1 MPHQS
6 ERKQLGKPFVELQS
20 VDSTNNYA
28 MARVHDGVAQ
38 HGMTWF
44 AHSQTA
50 GKGQRDKSWESETGA
65 NIIMSVVISPAPLQP
80 TESFQLSACITVAV
94 FQFFKKFAGNET
106 KIKWPNDIYWRDRK
120 AAGILIENSIRSG
133 TRLQKSDSVGIWQW
147 AVAGIGVNV
156 NQTIFPAELLNPVSL
171 KQITGKNY
179 DTVEL
184 AKQLCESLEIYFEK
198 LMNNGFQSI
207 LEAYNKNLYKKDK
220 SVRLKKDHRVFSATV
235 KNVSSTGQILVQHGI
250 EEKFDFG
257 EVMWEL

>member
-6 ERKQLGKPFVELQS
+6 EGKQLGKPFIVLRS

-50 GKGQRDKSWESETGA
+50 GKGQRDKNWISENGA
-65 NIIMSVVISPAPLQP
+65 NIIMSVVVSPAPLKP
-80 TESFQLSACITVAV
+80 TENFQLSACITVAV
-94 FQFFKKFAGNET
+94 YQFFKKLAGDET

-120 AAGILIENSIRSG
+120 AAGILIENSIRSVNPAG
-133 TRLQKSDSVGIWQW
+133 KKESVGIWQW
-147 AVAGIGVNV
+147 AVAGIGINI
-156 NQTIFPAELLNPVSL
+156 NQTTFPAELQNPVSL

-184 AKQLCESLEIYFEK
+184 AKQLCELLDQYFKK
-198 LMNNGFQSI
+198 LVNNGFQNI
-207 LEAYNKNLYKKDK
+207 LESYNNNLYQKDEI
-220 SVRLKKDHRVFSATV
+220 VRLKKNNRVFQATV
-235 KNVSSTGQILVQHGI
+235 KNVSSTGKLIVKHGI
-250 EEKFDFG
+250 EEQFDFG
-257 EVMWEL
+257 EVQWE